1 MQGARQIK
9 EKCPDAI
16 FLFVTPPSAE
26 ELWHRLMGRG
36 TETEEVIRERMQRAS
51 EEAGEMAWYDYLI
64 VNDELE
70 AAVELVHRTI
80 QEAKNAPRRQAE
92 RIAELTEE
100 LTKLS
105 RSGRG

>member
-1 MQGARQIK
+1 
-9 EKCPDAI
+9 
-16 FLFVTPPSAE
+16 
-26 ELWHRLMGRG
+26 
-36 TETEEVIRERMQRAS
+36 
-51 EEAGEMAWYDYLI
+51 MAWYDYLI

-80 QEAKNAPRRQAE
+80 QEAKNAPIRQAE

-100 LTKLS
+100 LTKLY

>member
-1 MQGARQIK
+1 
-9 EKCPDAI
+9 
-16 FLFVTPPSAE
+16 
-26 ELWHRLMGRG
+26 MGRG

-51 EEAGEMAWYDYLI
+51 EEAEEMAWYDYLI

-92 RIAELTEE
+92 MIAELTEE

>member
-1 MQGARQIK
+1 
-9 EKCPDAI
+9 
-16 FLFVTPPSAE
+16 
-26 ELWHRLMGRG
+26 
-36 TETEEVIRERMQRAS
+36 
-51 EEAGEMAWYDYLI
+51 MAWYDYLI

-80 QEAKNAPRRQAE
+80 QEAKNAPIRQAE